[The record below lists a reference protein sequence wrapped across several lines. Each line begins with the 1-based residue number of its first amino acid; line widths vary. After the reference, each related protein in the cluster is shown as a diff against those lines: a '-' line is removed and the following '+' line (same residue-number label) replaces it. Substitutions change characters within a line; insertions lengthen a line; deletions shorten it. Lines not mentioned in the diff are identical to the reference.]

1 MKKYAVPIIVVLA
14 VLALTLSTFSRAADR
29 AGQRERF
36 QNMSEGERAKLRE
49 QMRQRY
55 ENMSEE
61 EQVKFREQMRA
72 RFGGARR
79 SRMSPEDQQKAV
91 KAIEEQLVKVKA
103 AAQIQIPQGGFQ
115 NLSDEERTKIMTAF
129 RDRRTALQTI
139 VAQVA
144 LLEGR
149 RQPTEEGARFMI
161 INTMDLKP
169 IQEAATKEKAAETG
183 KLLQRLM
190 ARGSAR
196 RFGGRTGGRQG
207 GAAAPARRGNQ

>member
-14 VLALTLSTFSRAADR
+14 VLAVTLSTFSRAADR
-29 AGQRERF
+29 AGRGGNMRERM
-36 QNMSEGERAKLRE
+36 Q
-49 QMRQRY
+49 
-55 ENMSEE
+55 NMSEE
-61 EQVKFREQMRA
+61 ERAKFLEQMRA
-72 RFGGARR
+72 RGGGARR
-79 SRMSPEDQQKAV
+79 SRMSREDQEKAINT
-91 KAIEEQLVKVKA
+91 IEEQLAKLKA
-103 AAQIQIPQGGFQ
+103 VAQIQRPQRGTE
-115 NLSDEERTKIMTAF
+115 LSEEERNKLMTAF

-183 KLLQRLM
+183 KLLERLM
-190 ARGSAR
+190 ARGSGR
-196 RFGGRTGGRQG
+196 GFGGGRTGGGQ
-207 GAAAPARRGNQ
+207 RGQRPR